1 MQNEI
6 IPASVRRLM
15 EHVDKSVL
23 CKNELGK
30 ITALNPGVAYELT
43 FKQVHLLLTSSQIHQ
58 LKDEMERL
66 DEQEWFLGS
75 DEPFALLRFPFMDF
89 SIWVTRSEMD
99 MLMQLL
105 LEATAMMKV
114 HHWLAF
120 RTERSRT
127 N

>member
-1 MQNEI
+1 
-6 IPASVRRLM
+6 M
-15 EHVDKSVL
+15 EHIDKSVL
-23 CKNELGK
+23 CTNNLGK

-43 FKQVHLLLTSSQIHQ
+43 FKQVHLLLTASQIHQ
-58 LKDEMERL
+58 LKDELERL
-66 DEQEWFLGS
+66 DEREWFLTS
-75 DEPFALLRFPFMDF
+75 EESFSLLRFPLMDF
-89 SIWVTRSEMD
+89 SIRVTRSEMD
-99 MLMQLL
+99 QLMQLL

>member
-1 MQNEI
+1 
-6 IPASVRRLM
+6 M

-23 CKNELGK
+23 CKNTLGK

-43 FKQVHLLLTSSQIHQ
+43 FKQVHLLLTASQIHQ
-58 LKDEMERL
+58 LKDELERL
-66 DEQEWFLGS
+66 DDQEWFLSS
-75 DEPFALLRFPFMDF
+75 DEPFSLLRFPFMDF
-89 SIWVTRSEMD
+89 TIWVTRSEMD
-99 MLMQLL
+99 ELMQLL

-120 RTERSRT
+120 RTERSRA